1 MAHTDYLGTGSMAIS
16 NDEKAFFVRFGARI
30 AALRKARG
38 ITQVQMAELLGV
50 SQQTVNS
57 YEVGRRRVPLSALP
71 VLAKALTVSLDELMG
86 EQPRSGNGKRGPAP
100 KLQRQ
105 IEKIGELP
113 RAKQRFVMEMLDTVL
128 QQGG

>member
-1 MAHTDYLGTGSMAIS
+1 MAHTDHPGTGAMAIS
-16 NDEKAFFVRFGARI
+16 NDEKAFFVQLGTRI
-30 AALRKARG
+30 ATLRKARG

-57 YEVGRRRVPLSALP
+57 YEVGRRRVPVSALP
-71 VLAKALTVSLDELMG
+71 VLANALTVSLDELMG
-86 EQPRSGNGKRGPAP
+86 EQPRTGNGKRGPAP

-105 IEKIGELP
+105 IEKIGQLP